1 MLIFNVVEKKLVL
14 AVLFF
19 RSKCIKHT
27 PAGAET
33 NNPNVKTILLINKN
47 PICMIQSSWLRS
59 VGWFRDKKEQTDI
72 EKSKKS
78 NPVQLWAWGGSRTTA
93 KTEASLSS

>member
-1 MLIFNVVEKKLVL
+1 
-14 AVLFF
+14 
-19 RSKCIKHT
+19 
-27 PAGAET
+27 
-33 NNPNVKTILLINKN
+33 
-47 PICMIQSSWLRS
+47 MIQSSWLRS